1 MQKCYNCGK
10 EVDDNVLICPDCGA
24 LVKRYGRPESAQ
36 PEQEADPFPRETAFD
51 TQPQPRGAVWQQE
64 DGKLKFSGYVTFW
77 LVLCAIW
84 FGYSLLGFGS
94 LLLVYRFRE
103 FYLTAMQQFEELQD
117 FVQLIQALI
126 DSVSA
131 FPVYYIAVALLAAAE
146 FVCTVWFLASKRKLA
161 FYILAAAA
169 VLQMAQMMI
178 FGSGVRSLFHI
189 VGPFVTWFLLRKSWH
204 VLR

>member
-10 EVDDNVLICPDCGA
+10 EVDDNVLICPECGA
-24 LVKRYGRPESAQ
+24 LVKRYTKPEPQ
-36 PEQEADPFPRETAFD
+36 PEPEQLGYSS
-51 TQPQPRGAVWQQE
+51 QPQPQAAVWRLE
-64 DGKLKFSGYVTFW
+64 NGKLKFRGYVTFW

-94 LLLVYRFRE
+94 LLLVYRFRD

-117 FVQLIQALI
+117 FVQIIQALI

-189 VGPFVTWFLLRKSWH
+189 VGPFVTWLLLRKSWH

>member
-1 MQKCYNCGK
+1 MREIDKTLPKDQRILLAAE
-10 EVDDNVLICPDCGA
+10 EV
-24 LVKRYGRPESAQ
+24 
-36 PEQEADPFPRETAFD
+36 
-51 TQPQPRGAVWQQE
+51 
-64 DGKLKFSGYVTFW
+64 FSRRGYVQAT
-77 LVLCAIW
+77 LDEI
-84 FGYSLLGFGS
+84 
-94 LLLVYRFRE
+94 
-103 FYLTAMQQFEELQD
+103 
-117 FVQLIQALI
+117 IALI

>member
-10 EVDDNVLICPDCGA
+10 EVDDNVLICPECGA
-24 LVKRYGRPESAQ
+24 LVKRYTKPEPQ
-36 PEQEADPFPRETAFD
+36 PEPEQPGYSS
-51 TQPQPRGAVWQQE
+51 QPQPQAAVWRLE
-64 DGKLKFSGYVTFW
+64 NGKLKFRGYVTFW

-117 FVQLIQALI
+117 FAQIIQALI

>member
-10 EVDDNVLICPDCGA
+10 EVDDNVLICPECGA
-24 LVKRYGRPESAQ
+24 LVKRYTKPEPQ
-36 PEQEADPFPRETAFD
+36 PEPEQPGDSS
-51 TQPQPRGAVWQQE
+51 QPQPQAAVWRLE
-64 DGKLKFSGYVTFW
+64 NGKLKFRGYVTFW

-94 LLLVYRFRE
+94 LLLVYRFRD

-117 FVQLIQALI
+117 FVQIIQALI

-178 FGSGVRSLFHI
+178 FGSGIRSLFHI

>member
-10 EVDDNVLICPDCGA
+10 EVDDNVLICPECGA
-24 LVKRYGRPESAQ
+24 LVKRYAKPEPQ
-36 PEQEADPFPRETAFD
+36 PEPEQPVFS
-51 TQPQPRGAVWQQE
+51 TQPQDAVWRME
-64 DGKLKFSGYVTFW
+64 NGKLKFRGYVTFW

-84 FGYSLLGFGS
+84 FGYSLLSFGS

-117 FVQLIQALI
+117 FVQIIQALI

-178 FGSGVRSLFHI
+178 FGSGIRSLFHI

>member
-10 EVDDNVLICPDCGA
+10 EVDDNVLICPECGA
-24 LVKRYGRPESAQ
+24 LVKRYTKPEPQ
-36 PEQEADPFPRETAFD
+36 PEPEQPGYSS
-51 TQPQPRGAVWQQE
+51 QPQPQAAVWRLE
-64 DGKLKFSGYVTFW
+64 NGKLKFRGYVTFW

-117 FVQLIQALI
+117 FVQIIQALI

-131 FPVYYIAVALLAAAE
+131 FPVYYIAVALLDAAE

-178 FGSGVRSLFHI
+178 FGSGVRSHFHI

>member
-10 EVDDNVLICPDCGA
+10 EVDDNVLNCPECGA
-24 LVKRYGRPESAQ
+24 LVKRYTKPEPQ
-36 PEQEADPFPRETAFD
+36 PEPEQPGYSS
-51 TQPQPRGAVWQQE
+51 QPQPQAAVWRLE
-64 DGKLKFSGYVTFW
+64 NGKLKFRGYVTFW

-94 LLLVYRFRE
+94 LLLVYRFRD

-117 FVQLIQALI
+117 FAQIIQALI

>member
-10 EVDDNVLICPDCGA
+10 EVDDNVLICPECGA
-24 LVKRYGRPESAQ
+24 LVKRYTKPEPQ
-36 PEQEADPFPRETAFD
+36 PEPEQPGYSS
-51 TQPQPRGAVWQQE
+51 QPQPQAAVWRLE
-64 DGKLKFSGYVTFW
+64 NGKLKFRGYVTFW

-84 FGYSLLGFGS
+84 LGYSLLGFGS
-94 LLLVYRFRE
+94 LLLVYRFRD

-117 FVQLIQALI
+117 FVQIIQALI

-169 VLQMAQMMI
+169 VLQMVQMMI

>member
-10 EVDDNVLICPDCGA
+10 EVDDNVLICPECGA
-24 LVKRYGRPESAQ
+24 LVERYTKPEPQ
-36 PEQEADPFPRETAFD
+36 PEPEQPGYSS
-51 TQPQPRGAVWQQE
+51 QPQPQAAVWRLE
-64 DGKLKFSGYVTFW
+64 NGKLKFRGYVTFW

-117 FVQLIQALI
+117 IVQIIQALI

>member
-10 EVDDNVLICPDCGA
+10 EVDDNVLICPECGA
-24 LVKRYGRPESAQ
+24 LVKRYTKPEPQ
-36 PEQEADPFPRETAFD
+36 PEPEQPGYSS
-51 TQPQPRGAVWQQE
+51 QPQPQAAVWRLE
-64 DGKLKFSGYVTFW
+64 NGKLKFRGYVTFW

-94 LLLVYRFRE
+94 QLLVYRFRD

-117 FVQLIQALI
+117 FVQIIQALI

-178 FGSGVRSLFHI
+178 FGSGIRSLFHI

>member
-10 EVDDNVLICPDCGA
+10 EVDDNVLICPECGA
-24 LVKRYGRPESAQ
+24 LVKRYTKPEPQ
-36 PEQEADPFPRETAFD
+36 PEPEQPGYFS
-51 TQPQPRGAVWQQE
+51 QPQPQAAVWRLE
-64 DGKLKFSGYVTFW
+64 NGKLKFRGYVTFW

-94 LLLVYRFRE
+94 LLLVYRFRD

-117 FVQLIQALI
+117 FVQIIQALI

-169 VLQMAQMMI
+169 VLQMVQMMI

-189 VGPFVTWFLLRKSWH
+189 VGPFVTWFMLRKSWH

>member
-10 EVDDNVLICPDCGA
+10 EVDDNVLICPECGA
-24 LVKRYGRPESAQ
+24 LVKRYTKPEPQ
-36 PEQEADPFPRETAFD
+36 PEPEQPGYSS
-51 TQPQPRGAVWQQE
+51 QPQPQAAVWRLE
-64 DGKLKFSGYVTFW
+64 NGKLRFRGYVTFW

-94 LLLVYRFRE
+94 LLLVYRFRD

-117 FVQLIQALI
+117 FVQIIQALI

-146 FVCTVWFLASKRKLA
+146 FVCTVWFLASKRKLV

>member
-10 EVDDNVLICPDCGA
+10 EVDDNVLICPECGA
-24 LVKRYGRPESAQ
+24 LVKRYTKPEPQ
-36 PEQEADPFPRETAFD
+36 PEPEQPGYSS
-51 TQPQPRGAVWQQE
+51 QPQPQAAVWRLE
-64 DGKLKFSGYVTFW
+64 NGKLKFRGYVTFW

-117 FVQLIQALI
+117 FVQIIQALI

-169 VLQMAQMMI
+169 VLQMVQMMI
-178 FGSGVRSLFHI
+178 FGSGIRSLFHI

>member
-10 EVDDNVLICPDCGA
+10 EVDDNVLICPECGA
-24 LVKRYGRPESAQ
+24 LVKRYAKPEPQ
-36 PEQEADPFPRETAFD
+36 PEPEQPVFS
-51 TQPQPRGAVWQQE
+51 TQPQDAVWRME
-64 DGKLKFSGYVTFW
+64 NGKLKFRGYVTFW

-94 LLLVYRFRE
+94 LLLVYRFRD

-117 FVQLIQALI
+117 FVQIIQALI

-161 FYILAAAA
+161 FYILTGAA
-169 VLQMAQMMI
+169 VLQMAQMLVL
-178 FGSGVRSLFHI
+178 GSGVRSLFHI
-189 VGPFVTWFLLRKSWH
+189 VGPFVAWLLLRKSWH

>member
-10 EVDDNVLICPDCGA
+10 EVDDNVLICPECGA
-24 LVKRYGRPESAQ
+24 LVKRYTKPEPQ
-36 PEQEADPFPRETAFD
+36 PEPEQPGYSS
-51 TQPQPRGAVWQQE
+51 QPQPQAAVWRLE
-64 DGKLKFSGYVTFW
+64 NGKLKFRGYVTFW

-117 FVQLIQALI
+117 FVQIIQALI

-131 FPVYYIAVALLAAAE
+131 VPVYYIAVALLAAAE

>member
-10 EVDDNVLICPDCGA
+10 EVDDNVLICPECGA
-24 LVKRYGRPESAQ
+24 LVKRYTKPEPQ
-36 PEQEADPFPRETAFD
+36 PEPEQPGYSS
-51 TQPQPRGAVWQQE
+51 QPQPQAAVWRLE
-64 DGKLKFSGYVTFW
+64 NGKLKFRGYVTFW

-94 LLLVYRFRE
+94 LLLVYRFRD

-117 FVQLIQALI
+117 FVQIIQALI

-178 FGSGVRSLFHI
+178 FGSGARSLFHI

>member
-10 EVDDNVLICPDCGA
+10 EVDDNVLICPECGA
-24 LVKRYGRPESAQ
+24 LVKRYTKPEPQ
-36 PEQEADPFPRETAFD
+36 PEPEQPAGSP
-51 TQPQPRGAVWQQE
+51 QPQAAVWRLE
-64 DGKLKFSGYVTFW
+64 NGKLKFRGYVTFW

-103 FYLTAMQQFEELQD
+103 FYLTAMQQFEELQEL
-117 FVQLIQALI
+117 VQIMQALI

-146 FVCTVWFLASKRKLA
+146 FICTVWFLASKRKLA

-169 VLQMAQMMI
+169 ALQMAQMMI

-189 VGPFVTWFLLRKSWH
+189 VAPLVTWFLLRKSWH

>member
-10 EVDDNVLICPDCGA
+10 EVDDNVLICPECGA
-24 LVKRYGRPESAQ
+24 LVKRYTKPETQ
-36 PEQEADPFPRETAFD
+36 PEPEQPGYSS
-51 TQPQPRGAVWQQE
+51 QPQPQAAVWRLE
-64 DGKLKFSGYVTFW
+64 NGKLKFRGYVTFW

-84 FGYSLLGFGS
+84 LGYSLLGFGS
-94 LLLVYRFRE
+94 LLLVYRFRD

-117 FVQLIQALI
+117 FVQIIQALI